1 MPFDHVGKTQIYEM
15 MKYVSILI
23 LLVSQMVSWGQEN
36 ERFLILEEFTDKKK
50 VKIHRVKEGK
60 KLEVITKKGA
70 EFYGNYAIVRIG
82 LE

>member
-1 MPFDHVGKTQIYEM
+1 VPFDYVWKKQIYEM

-60 KLEVITKKGA
+60 KLEEITKKGA
-70 EFYGNYAIVRIG
+70 EFYGNYTIVRIG